1 MRLEPRPL
9 YHMVMTPLAK
19 ALLSFDQALFLAP
32 RSDLS
37 LTTFTV
43 MLTCR
48 YLSNYLFISSKKRKG
63 RPHVPTDFNPIS
75 IRTKRAFSCLF
86 FFSRCQCLHFQFSA
100 FNFFF
105 FFVVAFK
112 HAVCGYLNTCTCL
125 NVCVCTYVPGVA
137 GAVVGTSCE
146 VTCVIFFFFSF
157 SLLLDTVAG

>member
-1 MRLEPRPL
+1 MYPVILTPFLLEQNG
-9 YHMVMTPLAK
+9 HFHVFSFFLAVN
-19 ALLSFDQALFLAP
+19 AYISSSLLS
-32 RSDLS
+32 
-37 LTTFTV
+37 
-43 MLTCR
+43 
-48 YLSNYLFISSKKRKG
+48 I
-63 RPHVPTDFNPIS
+63 
-75 IRTKRAFSCLF
+75 
-86 FFSRCQCLHFQFSA
+86 
-100 FNFFF
+100 FFF